1 MFTSTLDPIVNLID
15 TLIQGA
21 SNAASPAPLTETQ
34 PATGP
39 IPAETMPDDPNDAVG
54 VGHQII
60 EEIEKIG
67 RRYTNPRK

>member
-1 MFTSTLDPIVNLID
+1 MFTSIPAI
-15 TLIQGA
+15 
-21 SNAASPAPLTETQ
+21 SNAAQTAPLTETQ

-39 IPAETMPDDPNDAVG
+39 IPAETMPEDPNDAVG